1 MGQGVSRP
9 SYDAGSHRPPRP
21 SLDHLRDECRELS
34 TPRRPRPQAWF
45 RATAD
50 ARDNQG
56 KRLIDAQ
63 RQSKSGAEK
72 KSLRTSGLKAI
83 MTSLPAA
90 ASNPD
95 CRRRSHPDCRATIA
109 EGCRLMG
116 IGRSTF
122 YDMPDARARDL
133 TIVAEMKTICDEF
146 EAYGYRRVDAELRH
160 RGIVV
165 NAKKI
170 RRLMREHALN
180 PKQRRRFVATTDS
193 DHNYPIF
200 PNLAKNMKLDGPN
213 QLWVADITYV
223 TIAIGFVYLAA
234 ILDAWSRRVVGYAI
248 SRSIDARLA
257 VAALKAAI
265 SARNPP
271 RGWVHHS
278 DRGSQYAS
286 EDYSAVLQKHGLTGS
301 MGRRG
306 NPYDNAKAESFM
318 KTLKVEAVYL
328 MAYETFEDVT
338 ADLPR
343 FIDEVYNTRRLH
355 SALGYLSP
363 AQYEDRH
370 AQQPVKTAA

>member
-1 MGQGVSRP
+1 
-9 SYDAGSHRPPRP
+9 
-21 SLDHLRDECRELS
+21 
-34 TPRRPRPQAWF
+34 
-45 RATAD
+45 
-50 ARDNQG
+50 
-56 KRLIDAQ
+56 
-63 RQSKSGAEK
+63 
-72 KSLRTSGLKAI
+72 
-83 MTSLPAA
+83 
-90 ASNPD
+90 
-95 CRRRSHPDCRATIA
+95 
-109 EGCRLMG
+109 MG
-116 IGRSTF
+116 IGRSRF
-122 YDMPDARARDL
+122 YGIPDVRARDL

-165 NAKKI
+165 NTKKI

-180 PKQRRRFVATTDS
+180 PKQYRRFIATTDS
-193 DHNYPIF
+193 DHDYPIF
-200 PNLAKNMKLDGPN
+200 PDLANNMTPDGPN

-223 TIAIGFVYLAA
+223 AIATGFVYLAA

-265 SARNPP
+265 SARDQP
-271 RGWVHHS
+271 RGCVHHS

-286 EDYSAVLQKHGLTGS
+286 EDYRTVLREHGFVGS

-328 MAYETFEDVT
+328 MAYETFEDVA

-363 AQYEDRH
+363 VQFEDRH